1 VLSLLGAAALV
12 LAVGA
17 SPASAVYAGSNGR
30 VAYTLYS
37 SGGSDIYSV
46 APNAPGTRRLTFG
59 GKSSHP
65 RWSFGGAQLAFQRGS
80 TTTGTFVGDL
90 YVMHA
95 DGSGVRRV
103 TQGAGA
109 QQPVWS
115 PRADELM
122 FIKRVDGHTDL
133 FRVPVPGGALRR
145 VTFAAAFGCDA
156 DHPSWRGSLVVYHRL
171 CPGKSD
177 EIRLLDLT
185 SGVNRIVIAGN
196 PAAGESVSWP
206 DFTRDLRIMFL
217 ACLKSD
223 PVCLSTQNVHV
234 INQDGTGRW
243 SSPIPPDAAPSRV
256 FSPLSRRPTA
266 RPTSSHRGA
275 EQTDSRPC
283 GSWAAPA
290 IRRARWSTAVPTGHW
305 SRTGNE
311 RRPDWPPPA
320 VGGLSSEPKNA
331 FALPVLELGAG
342 LGSEVHVSHG
352 GARPVCRG
360 GPAQTWE
367 FPHPLLHRCAI
378 SQVTGPRMAGHKSSV
393 TGHAGGARLGVL
405 PARRSR

>member
-234 INQDGTGRW
+234 INQDGTGRVVLTD
-243 SSPIPPDAAPSRV
+243 STGCCSEPRFLAPVPSPDGKTYLVASGSGTDGQPPLWQLGGPGNPP
-256 FSPLSRRPTA
+256 SPLVHSGP
-266 RPTSSHRGA
+266 
-275 EQTDSRPC
+275 D
-283 GSWAAPA
+283 
-290 IRRARWSTAVPTGHW
+290 RAL
-305 SRTGNE
+305 E
-311 RRPDWPPPA
+311 PDWQRTAP
-320 VGGLSSEPKNA
+320 
-331 FALPVLELGAG
+331 
-342 LGSEVHVSHG
+342 
-352 GARPVCRG
+352 
-360 GPAQTWE
+360 
-367 FPHPLLHRCAI
+367 
-378 SQVTGPRMAGHKSSV
+378 
-393 TGHAGGARLGVL
+393 
-405 PARRSR
+405 